1 MNKFNITTV
10 IREILSQD
18 TNIRAM
24 VGNSIFPLVAP
35 IDTVGDL
42 IIYQRDGYKQEYSQ
56 MGVTRQIPTVFI
68 NAVSD
73 DYDRSQELAGLIY
86 EALEGDFSNPAMK
99 IRLEDSTE
107 EYADKKYIQVL
118 QFSIE

>member
-10 IREILSQD
+10 VREILSQD

-42 IIYQRDGYKQEYSQ
+42 IIYQRDGYKQEYGQ

>member
-73 DYDRSQELAGLIY
+73 DYDRSQELASLIY
-86 EALEGDFSNPAMK
+86 EALEGDFSNPTMK